1 MAREN
6 KLKGMKRVITE
17 DSSVA
22 AMENYISQSIEVQ
35 GISFDYSTLSGLEES
50 DIKSLKN
57 CEQALLFEGKKLGT
71 VALEI
76 GKNLIKAR
84 EIFIKSHADSFVS
97 WYEALG
103 LSKDQVTVFTSR
115 YKLSV
120 EYPEQKEKIL
130 SLSDRVIRET
140 INKKNPE
147 NIMERVLSGELKTA
161 LDIKKERENN
171 SIMIEKFSDTE
182 EIEEAEIVG
191 KINLGKFIIGKQ
203 SIISSLDEAF
213 KRIKNGANTSE
224 NMEKL
229 LKVKEI
235 LDSIE

>member
-6 KLKGMKRVITE
+6 KLKGMKRVVTE
-17 DSSVA
+17 ESSVA

-35 GISFDYSTLSGLEES
+35 GISFDYSSLTGLEES

>member
-182 EIEEAEIVG
+182 EIQEAEIVG
-191 KINLGKFIIGKQ
+191 KMNLGKFIIGKQ

-213 KRIKNGANTSE
+213 KKIKNGANTAE

>member
-6 KLKGMKRVITE
+6 KLKGMKRVVTE
-17 DSSVA
+17 ESSVA

-35 GISFDYSTLSGLEES
+35 GISFDYSSLTGLEES

-171 SIMIEKFSDTE
+171 SIMIEKFPDTE

-213 KRIKNGANTSE
+213 KRIKSGANTSE

>member
-6 KLKGMKRVITE
+6 KLKGMKRVVTE
-17 DSSVA
+17 ESSVA

-35 GISFDYSTLSGLEES
+35 GISFDYSSLTGLEES

-171 SIMIEKFSDTE
+171 SIMIEKFPNTE
-182 EIEEAEIVG
+182 KIEEAEIVG
-191 KINLGKFIIGKQ
+191 KINLGKFIIGKH

-224 NMEKL
+224 NIEKL

>member
-171 SIMIEKFSDTE
+171 SIMIEKFPDTE
-182 EIEEAEIVG
+182 EIQEAEIVG
-191 KINLGKFIIGKQ
+191 KMNLGKFIIGKQ

-213 KRIKNGANTSE
+213 KKIKNGANTTE

>member
-171 SIMIEKFSDTE
+171 SIMIEKFPDTE
-182 EIEEAEIVG
+182 EIQEAEIVG
-191 KINLGKFIIGKQ
+191 KMNLGKFIIGKQ
-203 SIISSLDEAF
+203 SMISSLDEAF
-213 KRIKNGANTSE
+213 KKIKNGANTTE

>member
-6 KLKGMKRVITE
+6 KLKGMKRVVTE
-17 DSSVA
+17 ESSVT

-35 GISFDYSTLSGLEES
+35 GISFDYSSLSGLEES

-171 SIMIEKFSDTE
+171 SIMIEKFPDTE
-182 EIEEAEIVG
+182 EIQEAEIVG
-191 KINLGKFIIGKQ
+191 KMNLGKFIIGKQ

-213 KRIKNGANTSE
+213 KKIKNGANTTE

>member
-182 EIEEAEIVG
+182 EIQEAEIVG
-191 KINLGKFIIGKQ
+191 KVNLGKFIIGKQ
-203 SIISSLDEAF
+203 NIISSLDEAF
-213 KRIKNGANTSE
+213 KKIKNGANTTE